1 MTPGAAFMTLRQ
13 LNHPW
18 RLRRIAGDIVVVA
31 AIVATV
37 AGCTSL
43 SPIEKLVVDRDGGA
57 LLAQIRA
64 GEVGIDEPLPWGGL
78 PGMSPSYF
86 TPLCAAAFGG
96 AAAVMDELLAL
107 GADVNV
113 ECGASQRPLDLAQ
126 RHRNGPVA
134 EAMSQLLGRYGVA
147 GPRDDARL
155 VQARL

>member
-1 MTPGAAFMTLRQ
+1 MTHRKRIPRRPFG
-13 LNHPW
+13 
-18 RLRRIAGDIVVVA
+18 RIAGDFALVA
-31 AIVATV
+31 AIAAAV
-37 AGCTSL
+37 AGCSSL
-43 SPIEKLVVDRDGGA
+43 SPIEKLVVDRDGGP

-64 GEVGIDEPLPWGGL
+64 GEVHIDQPLPWGGV

-96 AAAVMDELLAL
+96 AVTVMDELLAL
-107 GADVNV
+107 GADANV

-126 RHRNGPVA
+126 RHRDGPVA
-134 EAMSQLLGRYGVA
+134 EAMARLLSRYGAA